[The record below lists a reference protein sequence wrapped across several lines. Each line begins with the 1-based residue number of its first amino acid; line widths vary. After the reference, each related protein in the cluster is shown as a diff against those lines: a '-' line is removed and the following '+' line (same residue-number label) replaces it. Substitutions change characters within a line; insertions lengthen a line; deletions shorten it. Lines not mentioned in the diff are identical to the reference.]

1 MKITSAILL
10 AAILSTL
17 PVFAA
22 GENKVAAPVVKS
34 SAADKAWSEVS
45 ALLAGPKQ
53 QPKSREEAMVIF
65 KQHLT
70 AMDEKSAAFL
80 KAYPNDPRRWRLV
93 VSDAET
99 NSVRGMIG
107 MTPKS
112 EAEVK
117 KQLGDVLAAPDAD
130 KETKS
135 AASFGQVMM
144 SASDEAEFTKLA
156 KAHLAAYPAF
166 AGNPQIQEQIKKLT
180 ADAEFKSKPLALK
193 FTATNGTE
201 VDLSKMAGKV
211 VLVDFWATWCG
222 PCMAEV
228 PNVVKSYQKLHDKGF
243 EIVGISFDQDKA
255 KLESVTKAKGMT
267 WVQYFDGKGWQNE
280 FGQKFGINSIPRMW
294 LVNKKGMVVDTEA
307 RENLEA
313 KVEKLLAE

>member
-34 SAADKAWSEVS
+34 SAADKAWSEVN

-65 KQHLT
+65 KQHFT

-144 SASDEAEFTKLA
+144 SVSDEAEFTKLA

-280 FGQKFGINSIPRMW
+280 FGQKFGINSDR
-294 LVNKKGMVVDTEA
+294 KSVV
-307 RENLEA
+307 
-313 KVEKLLAE
+313 